1 MYLLGG
7 ILLKKLFITTLAIT
21 LFSSASLALTWQEA
35 LELAQKNNPQIKSA
49 AGQLES
55 ARWNYYRSLTPLL
68 PQLSASAALGQTTSG
83 TLAAT
88 AQNSSYGLS
97 VSQTLF
103 AGFSNYISG
112 LSAKANLDYYEASK
126 QKAISDVYYAVRKS
140 FIDLSIADENIK
152 LLKDILA
159 RRKNNTELI
168 TLRYESG
175 REDEGALLRTQ
186 ADQADAAYNITSA
199 ERSKSLAQL
208 KLYQLVSAEVKEAAG
223 KLEALPISS
232 PSYNALVDGAPA
244 YIMYNKQLL
253 KSELAFRKTAS
264 EFLPSVALSG
274 SYRKSGSDWPP
285 VSDSNSISLSLS
297 YSFFPGGANI
307 ADRAA
312 ASADYDRARQ
322 DFVQNKNDLRY
333 AIELA
338 YESFRDAIDA
348 QRIAQLSVD
357 AASLRAEIT
366 RTKYMN
372 GMVYYDEWDR
382 IENDYINAQK
392 NLLSRKKSTLY
403 AEAAWYNSYG
413 GYVK

>member
-1 MYLLGG
+1 VEKTIIQKVILSIFFLSLL
-7 ILLKKLFITTLAIT
+7 AA
-21 LFSSASLALTWQEA
+21 SSIALTWQEA

-55 ARWNYYRSLTPLL
+55 ARWSYYRSLTPLL
-68 PQLSASAALGQTTSG
+68 PQISASAAIGQTASG

-88 AQNSSYGLS
+88 AQSSSYGLNI
-97 VSQTLF
+97 SQTLF
-103 AGFSNYISG
+103 AGFENYISE
-112 LSAKANLDYYEASK
+112 LSAKASLDYYEASR
-126 QKAISDVYYAVRKS
+126 QKTISDVYYTVRKS

-186 ADQADAAYNITSA
+186 ADQADATYNITSA

-223 KLEALPISS
+223 KLEALPVNS
-232 PSYNALVDGAPA
+232 PGYNALVEGAPA
-244 YIMYNKQLL
+244 HTMYSKQLL
-253 KSELAFRKTAS
+253 KSDLAFRKTAS
-264 EFLPSVALSG
+264 EFLPSVSLGG
-274 SYRKSGSDWPP
+274 SYRKSGSAWPP
-285 VSDSNSISLSLS
+285 SSDSNSISLNLS
-297 YSFFPGGANI
+297 YSFFPGGSNI

-338 YESFRDAIDA
+338 YESFKDALDA
-348 QRIAQLSVD
+348 QRIAQLSVN
-357 AASLRAEIT
+357 AAALRAEIS

-372 GMVYYDEWDR
+372 GMVSYDEWDR

-392 NLLSRKKSTLY
+392 NLLSRKKVALY